1 MNGVLLID
9 KPQDYTSFDVVAV
22 VRGLTR
28 EKKIGHT
35 GTLDPMATGVLVLL
49 LGRAAKAADLLPDT
63 DKEYRASFRLGE
75 RTDTGDSTGTLLGQ
89 DDVLVSKEK
98 IEEAVKGFQ
107 GEIEQIPPMV
117 SAVSVG
123 GKRLYE
129 LARKGI
135 EVERAARKVFISRC
149 TLEEYDEQKREGVLT
164 VACSK
169 GTYVRTLIE
178 DIARAAGTMGVM
190 TALRRTRACG
200 FSVEET
206 TPLLELKAITDK
218 DELAQRLQSALR
230 PVDTL
235 FRDEPEVTVSPAQAA
250 RFCNGGS
257 LSVQRLR
264 MPRIAL
270 TNGTRFRV
278 YREDGTF
285 LGLSKADP
293 ERGELRFLKRFSDD

>member
-22 VRGLTR
+22 VRGMTR

-63 DKEYRASFRLGE
+63 DKEYCAAFRLGE
-75 RTDTGDSTGTLLGQ
+75 RTDTGDSTGKILER
-89 DDVLVSKEK
+89 DDVSISRETL
-98 IEEAVKGFQ
+98 EAALKGFQ

-135 EVERAARKVFISRC
+135 EVERAARKVWIRSC
-149 TLEEYDEQKREGVLT
+149 TLETYDEETREGVLT

-169 GTYVRTLIE
+169 GTYIRTLIE
-178 DIARAAGTMGVM
+178 DVARAAGTLGVM

-200 FSVEET
+200 CSVEET
-206 TPLLELKAITDK
+206 TPLSELKAITDR
-218 DELAQRLQSALR
+218 DELMQTLQSMLR

-270 TNGTRFRV
+270 TPETRFRI
-278 YREDGTF
+278 YGDDGTF

-293 ERGELRFLKRFSDD
+293 EHGELRFVKRFSDD

>member
-22 VRGLTR
+22 MRGLTR

-49 LGRAAKAADLLPDT
+49 LGRAAKAADLLLDT

-75 RTDTGDSTGTLLGQ
+75 KTDTGDSTGKVLEQ
-89 DDVLVSKEK
+89 DDAPVSRETL
-98 IEEAVKGFQ
+98 EEAIGKFQ

-135 EVERAARKVFISRC
+135 EVEREPRKVFISRC
-149 TLEEYDEQKREGVLT
+149 ALETYDEKTREGMLT

-169 GTYVRTLIE
+169 GTYIRTLIE
-178 DIARAAGTMGVM
+178 DIARAAGTVGVM

-200 FSVEET
+200 FFAEET
-206 TPLLELKAITDK
+206 TPLLELKAITDQ
-218 DELAQRLQSALR
+218 DALAQKLQSILR

-270 TNGTRFRV
+270 TGGTRFRI
-278 YREDGTF
+278 YGDDGTF
-285 LGLSKADP
+285 LGLAKADP
-293 ERGELRFLKRFSDD
+293 ERGELRFVKRFSDD